1 MERWW
6 GGEHKALP
14 PLEIF
19 FLLQKREF
27 LDPPHAK
34 SYCSPP
40 PLILNLC
47 AYIHKML
54 YYPFLDL
61 TARPTPNPG
70 GGEVL
75 EALGPSDIKNG
86 P

>member
-1 MERWW
+1 MP
-6 GGEHKALP
+6 KVTV
-14 PLEIF
+14 
-19 FLLQKREF
+19 
-27 LDPPHAK
+27 
-34 SYCSPP
+34 PP

-61 TARPTPNPG
+61 TAHPTPNPG

-75 EALGPSDIKNG
+75 EALGPNDSKNG

>member
-1 MERWW
+1 MP
-6 GGEHKALP
+6 KVTVP
-14 PLEIF
+14 
-19 FLLQKREF
+19 
-27 LDPPHAK
+27 
-34 SYCSPP
+34 PP

-61 TARPTPNPG
+61 TAHPTPNPG